1 MGRAPCCDKANVKRG
16 PWSPE
21 EDATLTRYLEAHGTG
36 GNWIAL
42 PHKAGKKEEAEN
54 APIVQMRVRNKL
66 KWPQNLVAK
75 LPPFL
80 GINELWSL
88 IASHLPGRTDNDVK
102 NYWNTKLKKKLFGGK
117 TGLENQKNSSN
128 ITASAN
134 YSHNPNPITT
144 DPNCLTS
151 SSLPSVQKTE
161 TNFSLTFWD
170 SLTQSYES
178 IVSSTNTQSLD
189 LDNPV
194 HFSLPGIL
202 DMSELGGNFIN
213 SHIVSPS
220 QEGSSISDSSS
231 IAMDN
236 KCTANISL
244 PSNNAGFE
252 DAAAAG
258 VLMDSGFS
266 FPIDPVNFNGLLFQD
281 KGSHQVA
288 SSTYYPDLD
297 DYGYAAAETKQ
308 QGQNQSQADRKEHP

>member
-1 MGRAPCCDKANVKRG
+1 MTLTVLILRYFYAFLGLKRCG
-16 PWSPE
+16 KSCRLRWLNYLRPDIKHGGFTEE
-21 EDATLTRYLEAHGTG
+21 EDKIIFTLYG
-36 GNWIAL
+36 
-42 PHKAGKKEEAEN
+42 
-54 APIVQMRVRNKL
+54 QMGSR
-66 KWPQNLVAK
+66 
-75 LPPFL
+75 
-80 GINELWSL
+80 WSL

-170 SLTQSYES
+170 SLTQSSVTLPMLSDIHDTGYES

-308 QGQNQSQADRKEHP
+308 QGQNQSVINQY